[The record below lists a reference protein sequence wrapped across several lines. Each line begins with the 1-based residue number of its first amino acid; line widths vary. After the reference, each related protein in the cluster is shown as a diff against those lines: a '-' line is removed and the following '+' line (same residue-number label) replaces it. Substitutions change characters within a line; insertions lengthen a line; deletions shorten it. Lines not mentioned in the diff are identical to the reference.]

1 MRGPGREC
9 WRSLP
14 VGPLPFP
21 PHRLTAAGRGS
32 HD

>member
-1 MRGPGREC
+1 MGPGREC

-21 PHRLTAAGRGS
+21 PHRLTAAEGDS